1 MKVKNKIIITIFIVI
16 GLFVL
21 TAFILKAKAVE
32 LDNKIQFYD
41 IGGEF
46 VDIAAT
52 QDGGYVIVGVNNNN
66 DAIIVKYDKEENIE
80 WQKEYGGSSCDY
92 FDAITSLPD
101 GGYIAVGSSHSEDID
116 GLAIENESRADD
128 DAIIVK
134 YDKKGNIEWQKKY
147 GGKNGDDYFIS
158 VTNTS
163 DGGCIAIGASEST
176 DLEGITN
183 KGGYDAIIVKY
194 DKEGNVKWQKNYGG
208 SDSDYFNGITS
219 LPDDGYVVVGCSYTI
234 DIEGIT
240 NKGGC
245 DAIMVKFDEEGNLEY
260 QWSYGGNGDDCFK
273 AITCLTDGGYVVV
286 GDSSSTDI
294 EGITNKGR
302 SDAIIVKYSKEG
314 NIDWQ
319 KNYIDSGTANDSF
332 YDVICDGEFFVVVG
346 NKEEDMGPRSLT
358 DDSEKAISGAIIA
371 KYDSDGNLIWDDLY
385 GADFDYFYSVLKIR
399 FRNLYF
405 SWIYQFILEVLC
417 IELI

>member
-66 DAIIVKYDKEENIE
+66 
-80 WQKEYGGSSCDY
+80 
-92 FDAITSLPD
+92 
-101 GGYIAVGSSHSEDID
+101 
-116 GLAIENESRADD
+116 
-128 DAIIVK
+128 
-134 YDKKGNIEWQKKY
+134 
-147 GGKNGDDYFIS
+147 
-158 VTNTS
+158 
-163 DGGCIAIGASEST
+163 
-176 DLEGITN
+176 
-183 KGGYDAIIVKY
+183 DAIIVKY